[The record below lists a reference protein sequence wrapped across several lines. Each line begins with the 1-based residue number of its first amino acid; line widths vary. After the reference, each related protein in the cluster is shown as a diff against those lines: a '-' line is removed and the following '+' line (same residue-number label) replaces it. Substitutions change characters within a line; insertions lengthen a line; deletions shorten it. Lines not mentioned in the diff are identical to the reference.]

1 MTSTSSVSTNGSTSY
16 ISGTISGMDTASL
29 VSAAVAQ
36 KTARADTL
44 DAKVTTNTTKIS
56 AYQSLR
62 SLLSNITSSLSSLKS
77 VAYSSL
83 SADGNAFNEKAAYLT
98 ASDGSDATDVIAVAA
113 DDDAVAA
120 SYEITV
126 TQLAKAMKV
135 ASTAQDAAAA
145 LGASGD
151 FTIGVEGGTSAT
163 IALTSDMTLTGLA
176 AAINAQSGTTGVNA
190 SLLKVADGDYRL
202 VLSADDTDVDI
213 QVSDTSGAAQAI
225 GLTNSDGAFA
235 NVLQAA
241 QPAVVTID
249 GLEVTSSGNQLTDTI
264 PGLSISLLQAT
275 SGQTITLDIEP
286 NYEDVKTAITGFVDA
301 YNALREFV
309 DTNQTVS
316 ADGAVAD
323 DAVLFA
329 DSILRGVTKQL
340 SDLLGESPASAD
352 DTVGALA
359 SLGITLNA
367 DNQLELSDE
376 TTLDNLLLENLDSL
390 RSFFETKF
398 SSSDSALKWLKN
410 DTSASLA
417 FTMDVTVVDGAITDV
432 TVGGQSD
439 LFTVSGNRIVGAS
452 GTVYDGLSF
461 ALVATQST
469 SIDVSLRQGF
479 ADLVT
484 TLLNSYA
491 DSATGMIQQQI
502 QSLND
507 ANTTLSDKSG
517 QIRDDAET
525 YRTKLV
531 QKYAAME
538 QELYAAQV
546 LQQQIKAILGSSS
559 NDDE

>member
-1 MTSTSSVSTNGSTSY
+1 MTTTSTVSTSGSTSY
-16 ISGTISGMDTASL
+16 LTGTISGLDTDSL
-29 VSAAVAQ
+29 IEAAVAQ

-44 DAKVTTNTTKIS
+44 DAKVTANTTKIS
-56 AYQSLR
+56 AYQSLQ
-62 SLLSNITSSLSSLKS
+62 SLLTDITDSLSSLKS

-83 SADGNAFNEKAAYLT
+83 STSGNAFDEKSAYLT
-98 ASDGSDATDVIAVAA
+98 ASDGSDATDVIAVSA
-113 DDDAVAA
+113 DDDATAA
-120 SYEITV
+120 SYEITI

-135 ASTAQDAAAA
+135 ASTAQDASAA
-145 LGASGD
+145 LGVSGD

-163 IALTSDMTLTGLA
+163 IAITSDMTLTSLA

-190 SLLKVADGDYRL
+190 TLLKVDDGDYRL
-202 VLSADDTDVDI
+202 VLSASDTDVDI
-213 QVSDTSGAAQAI
+213 QVTDTSGAAQAI
-225 GLTNSDGAFA
+225 GLTDTDGAFA

-241 QPAVVTID
+241 QPAIVTID
-249 GLEVTSSGNQLTDTI
+249 GLEVTSASNQLTDTI

-275 SGQTITLDIEP
+275 TGQTITLDIEP
-286 NYEDVKTAITGFVDA
+286 NYDDVKTAITDFITA
-301 YNALREFV
+301 YNALRDFI
-309 DTNQTVS
+309 DTNQTVGS
-316 ADGAVAD
+316 DGTVAD

-340 SDLLGESPASAD
+340 SGVLGQSVAAAD
-352 DTVGALA
+352 DTVSTLA

-390 RSFFETKF
+390 QGFFETKF
-398 SSSDSALKWLKN
+398 TTSDSALKLLKN
-410 DTSASLA
+410 DTSASLS
-417 FTMDVTVVDGAITDV
+417 FTLDVSVTDGAITDV
-432 TVGGQSD
+432 TVGGESG

-452 GTVYDGLSF
+452 GTIYEGLSF
-461 ALVATQST
+461 ALVATQSA
-469 SIDVSLRQGF
+469 SIDVSLQQGF

-491 DSATGMIQQQI
+491 DSSTGVIQKQI
-502 QSLND
+502 QSLNET
-507 ANTTLSDKSG
+507 NTALSDKSD

-531 QKYAAME
+531 QKYSAME

-559 NDDE
+559 DDDE

>member
-1 MTSTSSVSTNGSTSY
+1 MTTTSTVSTSGSTSY
-16 ISGTISGMDTASL
+16 LTGTISGLDTDSL
-29 VSAAVAQ
+29 IEAAVAQ

-44 DAKVTTNTTKIS
+44 DAKVTANTTKIS
-56 AYQSLR
+56 AYQSLQ
-62 SLLSNITSSLSSLKS
+62 SLLTDITDSLSALKS

-83 SADGNAFNEKAAYLT
+83 STSGNAFDEKSAYLT
-98 ASDGSDATDVIAVAA
+98 ASDGSDATDVIAVSA
-113 DDDAVAA
+113 DDDATAA
-120 SYEITV
+120 SYEITI

-135 ASTAQDAAAA
+135 ASTAQDASAA
-145 LGASGD
+145 LGVSGD
-151 FTIGVEGGTSAT
+151 FTIGVEDGTSAT
-163 IALTSDMTLTGLA
+163 IAITSDMTLTSLA

-190 SLLKVADGDYRL
+190 TLLKVDDGDYRL
-202 VLSADDTDVDI
+202 VLSASDTDVDI
-213 QVSDTSGAAQAI
+213 QVTDTSGAAQAI
-225 GLTNSDGAFA
+225 GLTDTDGAFA

-241 QPAVVTID
+241 QPAIVTID
-249 GLEVTSSGNQLTDTI
+249 GLEVTSASNQLTDTI

-275 SGQTITLDIEP
+275 TGQTITLDIEP
-286 NYEDVKTAITGFVDA
+286 NYEDVKTAITDFITA
-301 YNALREFV
+301 YNALRDFI
-309 DTNQTVS
+309 DTNQTVGS
-316 ADGAVAD
+316 DGTVAD

-340 SDLLGESPASAD
+340 SGVLGQSVAAAD
-352 DTVGALA
+352 DTVSTLA

-390 RSFFETKF
+390 QGFFETKF
-398 SSSDSALKWLKN
+398 TTSDSALKLLKN
-410 DTSASLA
+410 DTSASLS
-417 FTMDVTVVDGAITDV
+417 FTLDVSVTDGAITDV
-432 TVGGQSD
+432 TVGGESG

-452 GTVYDGLSF
+452 GTIYEGLSF

-469 SIDVSLRQGF
+469 SIDVSLQQGF

-491 DSATGMIQQQI
+491 DSSTGVIQKQI
-502 QSLND
+502 QSLNET
-507 ANTTLSDKSG
+507 NTALSDKSD

-531 QKYAAME
+531 QKYSAME

-559 NDDE
+559 DDDE

>member
-1 MTSTSSVSTNGSTSY
+1 MTTTSTVSTSGSTSY
-16 ISGTISGMDTASL
+16 LTGTISGLDTDSL
-29 VSAAVAQ
+29 IEAAVAQ

-44 DAKVTTNTTKIS
+44 DAKVTANTTKIS
-56 AYQSLR
+56 AYQSLQ
-62 SLLSNITSSLSSLKS
+62 SLLTDITDSLSSLKS

-83 SADGNAFNEKAAYLT
+83 STSGNAFDEKSAYLT
-98 ASDGSDATDVIAVAA
+98 ASDGSDATDVIAVSA
-113 DDDAVAA
+113 DDDATAA
-120 SYEITV
+120 SYEITI

-135 ASTAQDAAAA
+135 ASTAQDASAA
-145 LGASGD
+145 LGVSGD

-163 IALTSDMTLTGLA
+163 VAITSDMTLTSLA

-190 SLLKVADGDYRL
+190 TLLKVDDGDYRL
-202 VLSADDTDVDI
+202 VLSASDTDVDI
-213 QVSDTSGAAQAI
+213 QVTDTSGAAQAI
-225 GLTNSDGAFA
+225 GLTDTDGAFA

-241 QPAVVTID
+241 QPAIVTID
-249 GLEVTSSGNQLTDTI
+249 GLEVTSASNQLTDTI

-275 SGQTITLDIEP
+275 TGQTITLDIEP
-286 NYEDVKTAITGFVDA
+286 NYEDVKTAITDFITA
-301 YNALREFV
+301 YNALRDFI
-309 DTNQTVS
+309 DTNQTVGS
-316 ADGAVAD
+316 DGTVAD

-340 SDLLGESPASAD
+340 SGVLGQSVAAAD
-352 DTVGALA
+352 DTVSTLA

-390 RSFFETKF
+390 QSFFETKF
-398 SSSDSALKWLKN
+398 TTSNSALKLLKN
-410 DTSASLA
+410 DTSASLS
-417 FTMDVTVVDGAITDV
+417 FTLDVSVTDGAITDV
-432 TVGGQSD
+432 TVGGESG

-452 GTVYDGLSF
+452 GTIYEGLSF

-469 SIDVSLRQGF
+469 SIDVSLQQGF

-491 DSATGMIQQQI
+491 DSSTGVIQKQI
-502 QSLND
+502 QSLNET
-507 ANTTLSDKSG
+507 NTALSDKSD

-531 QKYAAME
+531 QKYSAME

-559 NDDE
+559 DDDE